1 MNYEKNPSFSF
12 HPSNFILHTLG
23 IMAIK
28 TTAEQLEEVQT
39 AITECLKAQSVGA
52 GDKTILRATLASLN
66 AREETLLK
74 RYTEETAAA
83 SNKSPWNKVSFNDP
97 V

>member
-1 MNYEKNPSFSF
+1 
-12 HPSNFILHTLG
+12 
-23 IMAIK
+23 MAIQ
-28 TTAEQLEEVQT
+28 TTLEQLEEVQT

-52 GDKTILRATLASLN
+52 GDKTILRAQLASLN
-66 AREETLLK
+66 VREEMLWK
-74 RYTEETAAA
+74 RYNEETAASA